1 METTGD
7 TTTIAKTL
15 IHSLSKE
22 ELAGLFIEFSEP
34 KYRADQLW
42 SWLYVKRALDWT
54 VMTNLPATLKEKLAR
69 KLCLKSATAIRTEG
83 ETAGTRKI
91 LVGLQDG
98 EQVEEVLI
106 PGRDRRTV
114 CVSSQAGCRFHCA
127 FCASG
132 QAGFRRNLEAGE
144 MVGQV
149 VLGANTYNDR
159 PTNVVFMGIGEPFD
173 NYDSVLKAVRIIN
186 DKDGL
191 GIGARKITIS
201 TCGVIPGLER
211 LAEEGIQV
219 ELSVSLHAPDDE
231 LRSKLMPVNSKY
243 PLAQLMKACRKY
255 FEKTGRIITFEYT
268 LIKGLNDSASHARSL
283 VRLMSGLPSRVNLIP
298 LSPVEEFAG
307 QASSPEKA
315 EVFMEILGR
324 AGINVTLRM
333 SKGSSM
339 KAACGQLRYRKKDNV
354 T

>member
-1 METTGD
+1 M
-7 TTTIAKTL
+7 AL
-15 IHSLSKE
+15 IHSLTRA
-22 ELAGLFIEFSEP
+22 ELSEFFAGMNQP
-34 KYRADQLW
+34 QYRASQVW
-42 SWLYVKRALDWT
+42 SWLYAKRVTDWAT
-54 VMTNLPATLKEKLAR
+54 MTNLPAGLRDRLAER
-69 KLCLKSATAIRTEG
+69 LSLASVVSVKAEG
-83 ETAGTRKI
+83 EPGKTRKI

-106 PGRDRRTV
+106 PGGDRKTV
-114 CVSSQAGCRFHCA
+114 CVSSQAGCRFNCA

-132 QAGFRRNLEAGE
+132 KAGFRRNLEAGE
-144 MVGQV
+144 MVGQII
-149 VLGANTYNDR
+149 LAANTYNDR
-159 PTNVVFMGIGEPFD
+159 PSNVVFMGIGEPFD
-173 NYDSVLKAVRIIN
+173 NYDNVLKAVRIIN

-201 TCGVIPGLER
+201 TCGVIPGIEK

-243 PLAQLMKACRKY
+243 PLAQLIEACRKY

-268 LIKGLNDSASHARSL
+268 MIKGMNDSAAHARSL
-283 VRLMSGLPSRVNLIP
+283 VKLMSGLPARVNLIP
-298 LSPVEEFAG
+298 LSPVEEFEG

-324 AGINVTLRM
+324 AGINTTLRM
-333 SKGSSM
+333 SKGSSL
-339 KAACGQLRYRKKDNV
+339 KAACGQLRFGKK